1 MKQIQFQ
8 LQQTNTLSDYD
19 TLILPV
25 FEQGNT
31 TELGQQFHL
40 ETLTADL
47 VKAGDFSGKPAEVQM
62 LLQHPDSPCTRLLL
76 VGMGSAKTLSN
87 KNYLDS

>member
-40 ETLTADL
+40 ETLTAD
-47 VKAGDFSGKPAEVQM
+47 
-62 LLQHPDSPCTRLLL
+62 
-76 VGMGSAKTLSN
+76 
-87 KNYLDS
+87 